1 MAMMPTP
8 YSILQK
14 SKDEHPLDPT
24 QWVDVFAQIF
34 SGDSLE
40 VPKCAVMWAMYHDT
54 GVGNDDLDYWKRCME
69 YKNMELVAAGWDS
82 RIAAQLDLL
91 LDIDNNGP
99 NYTQSEISS
108 GSINRRYDPPEVT
121 VSGTTAEDY
130 LADQDK
136 TEFSQTTKSGLETET
151 VRAWAEGMPEDLREW
166 AREFHKL
173 FYWGL

>member
-14 SKDEHPLDPT
+14 SKEEHPLDPT

-34 SGDSLE
+34 SGDSLDT
-40 VPKCAVMWAMYHDT
+40 PKCAAMWAMYHDT
-54 GVGNDDLDYWKRCME
+54 GIGNSDLDYWIRCMQM
-69 YKNMELVAAGWDS
+69 KNLELQTAGWDE
-82 RIAAQLDLL
+82 RIGVQIDLIAKIQN
-91 LDIDNNGP
+91 DGP
-99 NYTQSEISS
+99 DFTQSEITS
-108 GSINRRYDPPEVT
+108 GSINKRYDPPEVT
-121 VSGTTAEDY
+121 VSGANADDY

-136 TEFSQTTKSGLETET
+136 TSFSQSTKSGLETET
-151 VRAWAEGMPEDLREW
+151 VRAWAEGMPDDLRQW